1 MKRKPNGYWTLE
13 KCNEEA
19 QKYNHKV
26 HFLKSSASAYRIA
39 QRNGWLDDICRHM
52 FRLIKPNFFW
62 TKERCSKEALKYT
75 SRNEFHLKLDAA
87 YRTAQKKGWL
97 EEICAHMEYV
107 TLPRNYW
114 NKERCAIE
122 AGKYES
128 RSQFEKG
135 CSSAYASAQLNNW
148 IDEVCSH
155 MKIQEHGWLH
165 CIYVIENKRLNKAY
179 VGLTRQQFETR
190 AKQHKSDKNTTN
202 SALITLEKDTEYI
215 QLTPYIY
222 DAKTIALKE
231 QEFVDD
237 YNARGFI
244 VLNSEIQIG
253 KIGSRNTWNKK
264 KCRKEALKFTTTTDF
279 IKGSN
284 GAYISAKKYG
294 WFDEITEH
302 LEVTNTPN
310 GYWTKERCH
319 LEALKFETRGEFRS
333 NSNAYQRARERGWL
347 DEICLHMKDT
357 RKPLSFWTDEQ
368 CAMEAMKYTSRGD
381 FEKGSSSA
389 YSVARENGWMDII
402 CAHMTS
408 TKKSK
413 GYWTIDRCHEEAL
426 KYKVKVD
433 FKNKSG
439 GAYTAARKKGWM
451 DEVCSHMMSLQK
463 PSGYWTK
470 ERCQQEALRY
480 KVKEDFRKES
490 GGAYS
495 AAIKNGWLEEVCSHI
510 KSQRVPRGY
519 WGSKE
524 RCAEEALKYPSKY
537 QFKAGNRGAY
547 SSARKNGW
555 LDEICQHMN

>member
-264 KCRKEALKFTTTTDF
+264 
-279 IKGSN
+279 
-284 GAYISAKKYG
+284 
-294 WFDEITEH
+294 
-302 LEVTNTPN
+302 
-310 GYWTKERCH
+310 
-319 LEALKFETRGEFRS
+319 
-333 NSNAYQRARERGWL
+333 
-347 DEICLHMKDT
+347 
-357 RKPLSFWTDEQ
+357 
-368 CAMEAMKYTSRGD
+368 
-381 FEKGSSSA
+381 
-389 YSVARENGWMDII
+389 
-402 CAHMTS
+402 
-408 TKKSK
+408 
-413 GYWTIDRCHEEAL
+413 
-426 KYKVKVD
+426 
-433 FKNKSG
+433 
-439 GAYTAARKKGWM
+439 
-451 DEVCSHMMSLQK
+451 
-463 PSGYWTK
+463 
-470 ERCQQEALRY
+470 
-480 KVKEDFRKES
+480 
-490 GGAYS
+490 
-495 AAIKNGWLEEVCSHI
+495 
-510 KSQRVPRGY
+510 
-519 WGSKE
+519 
-524 RCAEEALKYPSKY
+524 
-537 QFKAGNRGAY
+537 
-547 SSARKNGW
+547 
-555 LDEICQHMN
+555 